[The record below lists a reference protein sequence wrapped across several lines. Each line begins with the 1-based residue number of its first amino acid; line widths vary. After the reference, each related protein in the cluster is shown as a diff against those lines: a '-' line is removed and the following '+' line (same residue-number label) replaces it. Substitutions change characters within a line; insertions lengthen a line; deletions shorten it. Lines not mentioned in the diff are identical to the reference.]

1 MRPVFFSI
9 ELTFD
14 SSFLS
19 STFDLAGAGVGLV
32 AAAFLTG
39 AGAAAAA
46 AGLGGSGFGS
56 SAGGCASG
64 VGFTFTSAG
73 TGFDVLAA
81 LGAGG
86 VKLFC
91 VALRWTET

>member
-14 SSFLS
+14 SSFFS
-19 STFDLAGAGVGLV
+19 STFTLAGVGAGLG
-32 AAAFLTG
+32 ATFLTG
-39 AGAAAAA
+39 AGAVTAAVGPV
-46 AGLGGSGFGS
+46 GLPCSGFGS
-56 SAGGCASG
+56 SEAGGCASG
-64 VGFTFTSAG
+64 AGFTFTSAG

-86 VKLFC
+86 V
-91 VALRWTET
+91 